1 MLLLLIG
8 RGEHRPSEHE
18 QGPQGPGAGA
28 RAAPRPGLEPGKSR
42 AAAWLHASG
51 IEALDALHWQELFAL
66 PRAQTDEAFTH
77 AEVRSNRLSAA
88 VFRHAWGLSATRPSR
103 WSCRTVFDRD
113 AGERRRLTDRE
124 PVCHRLGKPPD
135 RSRPRSSEP
144 RRRRLTGL
152 RSARICSGSAPL
164 PPAMGAGQSMIAM
177 RLDLDLGSGC
187 TLIARPPRRGRQPPG
202 PP

>member
-1 MLLLLIG
+1 VLLLLVG
-8 RGEHRPSEHE
+8 REHRPSEHE

-28 RAAPRPGLEPGKSR
+28 RAAPRPGLEPVSLGPRHGCTPPGSR
-42 AAAWLHASG
+42 HSMPCTGRSCLLYG
-51 IEALDALHWQELFAL
+51 
-66 PRAQTDEAFTH
+66 AQTDEAFTH

-135 RSRPRSSEP
+135 RLQPRSSEP